1 MGKLLWT
8 ILFGGFFLA
17 GLPYASP
24 PVGPAF
30 ASAAESHGDVS
41 PTALAALIDRRL
53 EEKWH
58 GVEPAPAA
66 DDAEFLRRV
75 YLDLDGRIPR
85 VNEVRDFLED
95 PAPDRRER
103 VVERLLDSPQYVS
116 HFSNAWWK
124 LLVPSADNQQFAGQA
139 SFFKTWL
146 QEQVRDNTH
155 YDKIVRDLLTAS
167 LANSTRT
174 LDRYLPP
181 EEPSPVG
188 FLLANELKP
197 DNLAASTSRIFMG
210 VRLECAQCHD
220 HPFARWSRAQ
230 FWEMAAFFTSRR
242 ANPSPNGTEVLGSP
256 PPLPPTLPQEVTLPG
271 TDKVVRAK
279 FLDGTDP
286 NRADAAEP
294 RATLAKWLTATD
306 NPYFAPTAVNRIWA
320 HFFGIGLTDPVDDEP
335 TAENPVRH
343 PELLAELSAQF
354 VAHDYDIKYLIRTV
368 TATRAYQRTS
378 AQSHSSQADPR
389 AFARMAVRGLTPEQV
404 FDSVALAVGFKE
416 NAANPARPGNLNS
429 SREDFLNRFAGQERA
444 VDKQTSILQA
454 LALMNGKFVAAAT
467 SLDRSTTLAAVA
479 DVPFMTAPQKIET
492 LYLAALSRLP
502 RPEEAQRLGAYVSAG
517 GPRGDPRQALS
528 DVFWA
533 LLNSAEFILN
543 H

>member
-30 ASAAESHGDVS
+30 ASAAERQSDLS
-41 PTALAALIDRRL
+41 PAALAVLIDRRL

-58 GVEPAPAA
+58 GVEPVPPA

-75 YLDLDGRIPR
+75 YLDLAGRIPR

-124 LLVPSADNQQFAGQA
+124 LLVPSADNQQFAVQA
-139 SFFKTWL
+139 AVFKPWL
-146 QEQVRDNTH
+146 VEQVRNNTP
-155 YDKIVRDLLTAS
+155 YDKIVRDLLTAP
-167 LANSTRT
+167 LADYASP
-174 LDRYLPP
+174 LEGDIGFPP
-181 EEPSPVG
+181 QGPSPVG

-197 DNLAASTSRIFMG
+197 ENLAASTSRIFMG

-230 FWEMAAFFTSRR
+230 FWEMAAFFTS
-242 ANPSPNGTEVLGSP
+242 GP
-256 PPLPPTLPQEVTLPG
+256 PAPLAPPIQSQRPGYPALPRQVMIPG
-271 TDKVVRAK
+271 TDKAVRAK
-279 FLDGTDP
+279 FPNGNDP
-286 NRADAAEP
+286 YWKQLAEP
-294 RATLAKWLTATD
+294 RTALAQWLTAAD

-335 TAENPVRH
+335 TAENPLRH
-343 PELLAELSAQF
+343 PDLLAELSAQF
-354 VAHDYDIKYLIRTV
+354 VAHDYDVKYLIRAV

-479 DVPFMTAPQKIET
+479 DVPFMTVEQKIET

-502 RPEEAQRLGAYVSAG
+502 RPEEARRLSVYVSAG

>member
-17 GLPYASP
+17 GLPYASLP
-24 PVGPAF
+24 PGPAF
-30 ASAAESHGDVS
+30 ASAAERRGDLS
-41 PTALAALIDRRL
+41 PAGLAVLIDRRL

-58 GVEPAPAA
+58 GVEPAPPA

-75 YLDLDGRIPR
+75 YLDLAGRIPR

-95 PAPDRRER
+95 PASDRRER
-103 VVERLLDSPQYVS
+103 VVERLLDCSQYVS

-124 LLVPSADNQQFAGQA
+124 LLVPSAENQQFAAQA
-139 SFFKTWL
+139 AGFKTWL
-146 QEQVRDNTH
+146 HEQVRDNTP
-155 YDKIVRDLLTAS
+155 YDKIVRDLLTAPLPNDAS
-167 LANSTRT
+167 PANGAGGVSQQ
-174 LDRYLPP
+174 
-181 EEPSPVG
+181 SSSAVG
-188 FLLANELKP
+188 YLLANEVKP
-197 DNLAASTSRIFMG
+197 ENLAASTSRIFLG

-220 HPFARWSRAQ
+220 HPFARWSRSQ
-230 FWEMAAFFTSRR
+230 FWETAAFFTSGAQAPEPPSDPDQAPARSSLPR
-242 ANPSPNGTEVLGSP
+242 AITF
-256 PPLPPTLPQEVTLPG
+256 PG
-271 TDKVVRAK
+271 TDKVVRPK
-279 FLDGTDP
+279 FLGANDSAVTES
-286 NRADAAEP
+286 AEP
-294 RATLAKWLTATD
+294 RTALAQWLTAAD

-335 TAENPVRH
+335 TAENPLRH

-354 VAHDYDIKYLIRTV
+354 VAHDYDIKYLMRAV

-378 AQSHSSQADPR
+378 AQSHSSQVDPR

-479 DVPFMTAPQKIET
+479 DVPFMTVQQKIET

-502 RPEEAQRLGAYVSAG
+502 RPEEAQRLSAYVSAG
-517 GPRGDPRQALS
+517 GPRGDPREALS